1 MLGLVFTWTLTS
13 FVTRHYPVK
22 MITIILAMVLL
33 GVLRVL
39 QHVHSDPQ
47 NQQLIYEYYKRFVKH
62 YVMLACTK
70 KYKKKLKF
78 FFFLETSLGT
88 SGTLQNMFHEF

>member
-1 MLGLVFTWTLTS
+1 
-13 FVTRHYPVK
+13 

-47 NQQLIYEYYKRFVKH
+47 NQQLIYEYYKRFVK
-62 YVMLACTK
+62 VCNIIKNNDGGLPEIW
-70 KYKKKLKF
+70 L
-78 FFFLETSLGT
+78 FLFR
-88 SGTLQNMFHEF
+88 N

>member
-1 MLGLVFTWTLTS
+1 MN
-13 FVTRHYPVK
+13 RHYPVK

-47 NQQLIYEYYKRFVKH
+47 NQQLIYEYYNSFVK
-62 YVMLACTK
+62 VCNIIKNDDGGFLFRNWQ
-70 KYKKKLKF
+70 LKF
-78 FFFLETSLGT
+78 
-88 SGTLQNMFHEF
+88 QDA

>member
-1 MLGLVFTWTLTS
+1 MNKVTS

-47 NQQLIYEYYKRFVKH
+47 NQQLIYEYYSVS
-62 YVMLACTK
+62 VIW
-70 KYKKKLKF
+70 
-78 FFFLETSLGT
+78 
-88 SGTLQNMFHEF
+88 